1 MSRRIGFDL
10 DGVVFDYTKALR
22 DEEPSLGCEHGP
34 FTYSMIEENW
44 FTSREQWREVHDRA
58 MKKAD
63 KFSLIDPTIF
73 EAIELIHSHGDVVV
87 AATAREHVYT
97 DLTRKAIAN
106 NGLNFDELIVTEY
119 ATPKSQLGLV
129 SLLEDHPDTVME
141 KSDTLMFLR
150 DQPYNLHVDVKIPRV
165 YSCIE
170 YAEKLYA

>member
-1 MSRRIGFDL
+1 MPRRIGFDL
-10 DGVVFDYTKALR
+10 DGVIFDYTKALR

-44 FTSREQWREVHDRA
+44 FTSREQWRKVHDRA

-73 EAIELIHSHGDVVV
+73 EAIELIHSHGDTVV
-87 AATAREHVYT
+87 AATAREHDYT

-106 NGLNFDELIVTEY
+106 NRLDFDELIVTAY

-141 KSDTLMFLR
+141 KGNTSMFLR
-150 DQPYNLHVDVKIPRV
+150 DQPYNLHVSEEIPRV
-165 YSCIE
+165 YSCLE
-170 YAEKLYA
+170 YVEALYA